1 MRVVLILLAVGYASR
16 YDPGVFKAVERNRG
30 LPEWS
35 GGHVAM
41 ADASLI
47 GNMVYICDSDD
58 VCWDARVTDC
68 ASKHDQ
74 QSETD
79 PRSGYEWMIQNNI
92 AGELDYE
99 HGISRVGTQIRIY
112 RRIVIRMRYVYE

>member
-1 MRVVLILLAVGYASR
+1 MSRMILVLIVMGYASR
-16 YDPGVFKAVERNRG
+16 YDPGVFKMVERVRG

-41 ADASLI
+41 ADPSLV
-47 GNMVYICDSDD
+47 GQEVLICDEKHI
-58 VCWDARVTDC
+58 CWTARVTDC

-79 PRSGYEWMIQNNI
+79 PRSGYEWMIGSGI

-99 HGISRVGTQIRIY
+99 HGISRVGTKIRIY
-112 RRIVIRMRYVYE
+112 QWIWRYEYE